1 MYEKHETGKIGEEI
15 AVIYLRQNGYQIIER
30 NFECRQ
36 GEIDIIAK
44 DKNEIVF
51 IEVKT
56 RSSVLYGLP
65 KDAVDRKKKK
75 HIYRTVEYYVYLNR
89 LENDRIRI
97 DVIEVYKKQ
106 EKFKV
111 YHIKQAITEKPRN

>member
-65 KDAVDRKKKK
+65 KDAVDIKKKK

>member
-65 KDAVDRKKKK
+65 KDSVDRKKKK